1 VPHVQVTVDLAK
13 AQQYGLKPGDVRRA
27 SATMVAGEEVGDIYR
42 GGKTYDVN
50 VWSIP
55 NSRDSLTAIRNLP
68 IDTPDGGHVR
78 MADVADVSI
87 QPTPNIIKHEGQSRR
102 IDVLAN
108 AHGRDLGH
116 VVHDVEARLKK
127 VDFPLGYHAEV
138 LGEYKERQS
147 AQHHLFWFGLAA
159 VLAIFLLL
167 QATFRSWRLAILAAS
182 TLPTAI
188 FGGILAAY
196 LFGGHILTLGAIIG
210 LFTVLGVVARHKI
223 MLIDH
228 YRHLETHE
236 GMTFGPELVLRG
248 ARERLAPILMTTLA
262 AGLALVPLL
271 LTGDKPGQEIEYPM
285 AIVIMGG
292 LVTATVQNLFVVPSL
307 YLRWGKSKKER
318 EALGLTPATAAVP
331 AST

>member
-1 VPHVQVTVDLAK
+1 
-13 AQQYGLKPGDVRRA
+13 
-27 SATMVAGEEVGDIYR
+27 MVAH
-42 GGKTYDVN
+42 
-50 VWSIP
+50 
-55 NSRDSLTAIRNLP
+55 NS
-68 IDTPDGGHVR
+68 
-78 MADVADVSI
+78 
-87 QPTPNIIKHEGQSRR
+87 SR
-102 IDVLAN
+102 
-108 AHGRDLGH
+108 
-116 VVHDVEARLKK
+116 
-127 VDFPLGYHAEV
+127 
-138 LGEYKERQS
+138 
-147 AQHHLFWFGLAA
+147 
-159 VLAIFLLL
+159 
-167 QATFRSWRLAILAAS
+167 ILAFS
-182 TLPTAI
+182 TLPKAI

-196 LFGGHILTLGAIIG
+196 LFGENILTLGSIIG

-236 GMTFGPELVLRG
+236 GMTFGPELVMRG
-248 ARERLAPILMTTLA
+248 AKERLAPILMTTLA

-318 EALGLTPATAAVP
+318 EALAAATAL

>member
-1 VPHVQVTVDLAK
+1 
-13 AQQYGLKPGDVRRA
+13 
-27 SATMVAGEEVGDIYR
+27 
-42 GGKTYDVN
+42 
-50 VWSIP
+50 
-55 NSRDSLTAIRNLP
+55 
-68 IDTPDGGHVR
+68 
-78 MADVADVSI
+78 MADVAKVSI
-87 QPTPNIIKHEGQSRR
+87 EPQPNIIKHEGQSRR

-108 AHGRDLGH
+108 AHGRDLGS

-138 LGEYKERQS
+138 LGEYKERQN
-147 AQHHLFWFGLAA
+147 AQHHLFWFGLAGA
-159 VLAIFLLL
+159 IAIFLLL
-167 QATFRSWRLAILAAS
+167 QSTFSSWRLAVLTFS
-182 TLPTAI
+182 TLPIALV
-188 FGGILAAY
+188 GGLLAAY
-196 LFGGHILTLGAIIG
+196 LTGGILTLGSLIG

-248 ARERLAPILMTTLA
+248 AKERLAPILMTTLA

-271 LTGDKPGQEIEYPM
+271 LTGDRPGQEIEYPM

-307 YLRWGKSKKER
+307 YLRYGKNRKDR
-318 EALGLTPATAAVP
+318 EALGLVKAR
-331 AST
+331 S